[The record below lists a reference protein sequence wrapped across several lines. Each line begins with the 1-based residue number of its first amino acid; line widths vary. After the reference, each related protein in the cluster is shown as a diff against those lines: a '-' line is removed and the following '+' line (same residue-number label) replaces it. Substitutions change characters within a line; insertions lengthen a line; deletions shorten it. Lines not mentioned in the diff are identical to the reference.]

1 MDECCGPKVEETLGP
16 KFFLCHLFFVLL
28 IDLSKVFVHR
38 ETLSGLSIKRGSS
51 GDLLEFYLVNDI
63 GYLRRKGYDT
73 RCKSRNYK
81 FWKVSW
87 IHTQIIVLLF
97 VCCFVVT
104 LLNIQWLQLVFVWFW
119 AHFFVYVSLNIC
131 CEQFQYIFCCHLWY

>member
-1 MDECCGPKVEETLGP
+1 MDECCGPRVEEALGP

-81 FWKVSW
+81 F
-87 IHTQIIVLLF
+87 
-97 VCCFVVT
+97 
-104 LLNIQWLQLVFVWFW
+104 
-119 AHFFVYVSLNIC
+119 
-131 CEQFQYIFCCHLWY
+131 